1 MLGCWFRWTEEDEPI
16 SLFKRKERA
25 AYKKISWCVCVC
37 AREREKERERERE
50 RERSGVEV
58 RERREVKNEKSKGGE
73 EKRMKEF
80 WRYERVTAM
89 GKKKKMRSKEK

>member
-1 MLGCWFRWTEEDEPI
+1 
-16 SLFKRKERA
+16 
-25 AYKKISWCVCVC
+25 
-37 AREREKERERERE
+37 
-50 RERSGVEV
+50 
-58 RERREVKNEKSKGGE
+58 VKNEKSKGGE

>member
-37 AREREKERERERE
+37 AREREKERERERAREEWSGSE
-50 RERSGVEV
+50 REKR
-58 RERREVKNEKSKGGE
+58 GE
-73 EKRMKEF
+73 E
-80 WRYERVTAM
+80 
-89 GKKKKMRSKEK
+89 